1 MIKDYMTAAK
11 YLFKGNHKHLPSER
25 HISISDSFLLAAS
38 LCSGNDTSQSLANLK
53 IKAISTSNST
63 VLSPAFPLNFREFF
77 LPLLF

>member
-11 YLFKGNHKHLPSER
+11 YLFKVNHKHLPSER
-25 HISISDSFLLAAS
+25 HISISDSFLFAAS